1 VFLLLR
7 YAVVLSLCTCI
18 ALTGCSTANQE
29 STNLNEPS
37 NVHAPVKYDDVE
49 LQSLNNNPQNFGFI
63 QLNSNATN
71 NTNITEKMNPA
82 IDREKHADTI
92 SQLVVELPDV
102 KDVTTLVTD
111 EEVLIVYETDSKDRS
126 ETAEQVKQTA
136 LSVMPRYYH
145 AYVSDN
151 VNLTQNIKNF
161 ADLRTD
167 SRNID
172 YTIEKTIQQMLKSPQ
187 GKNTNDSENENDK
200 K

>member
-1 VFLLLR
+1 VFSLIR
-7 YAVVLSLCTCI
+7 YAGVLSLCTCI

-29 STNLNEPS
+29 STSLTEPS
-37 NVHAPVKYDDVE
+37 NVHAPAKYNDVE
-49 LQSLNNNPQNFGFI
+49 LQSLNNNPQNFGFM
-63 QLNSNATN
+63 QLNSNVTN
-71 NTNITEKMNPA
+71 NTNISEKMDPA
-82 IDREKHADTI
+82 IDREQHANTI
-92 SQLVVELPDV
+92 SQLVVQLPDV
-102 KDVTTLVTD
+102 LDVTTLVTD
-111 EEVLIVYETDSKDRS
+111 KEVLIVYETDSKDRY

-167 SRNID
+167 SRNIN
-172 YTIEKTIQQMLKSPQ
+172 YMIEKTVQQMLKSPQ
-187 GKNTNDSENENDK
+187 GKNTNDSENDK